1 MLTGWKQRCQNQNQ
15 FLQDRHGPGKAL
27 LVQEVIAVAMPACIE
42 GDRIAFDLLCWTIN
56 MAARPGDSVVAIQSH
71 NADKTEE
78 VLAGCTFESNVT
90 DPQFKPLHDLCAAKQ
105 VNLEIRLAGNTTT
118 ENMIVEEVS
127 ALNATMLVVTISG
140 HHSIRLAQRRGSFLS
155 RHLLVGCSI
164 VVVKDYKVLFYKEN
178 HFKATSS
185 QRTCT
190 FASEDEPPTPKLAVA
205 CKESLCNL
213 DNAFNTCS
221 SKIWP
226 ESSRT
231 LSPERVLDSSDA
243 FYDSDDSPGSSDS
256 SVLTRSL
263 SRRALIPSSTSSIG
277 DQDDI
282 LHHGRSNRCFSI
294 WKGRGK
300 VSRSLTFPASRQSR
314 RALIYTHCKSLG
326 NSFKLYM
333 HSLWVAKP
341 LRRGSSSSTSI
352 ALAERSCKIFTYD
365 DISRA
370 TNTFSPG
377 NLVGK
382 GGHSEVYKGLLPEG
396 QFIAVKRLIKGVT
409 EEQKIADFLTELGI
423 ICHISHPNITP
434 LIGFCIEKGLHLVFQ
449 FVRHGSLASWLHGAK
464 LPTLKWAVRYRI
476 AVGTAR
482 GLNYLHLGG
491 QRRIIHRDIKASNI
505 LLGSDYEPQI
515 SDFGLAKWLPNQ
527 GSIHITTP
535 IEGTFGYL
543 APEYF
548 MHGIFDEKTDVFA
561 FGVLLL
567 ELITGRK
574 PIEGVVMWARPFLE
588 SMNGEKLVDARLGGD
603 YDHQELQ
610 SLMMAAAL
618 CVQQSAQCRPSI
630 GQVVQLLTDEMNT
643 DGADSLSVLSS
654 QSFCLQDLIFDNDY
668 SSTHYQDDMRRH
680 REIALQ
686 F

>member
-1 MLTGWKQRCQNQNQ
+1 MLSGRKQTWQNQNQ
-15 FLQDRHGPGKAL
+15 FLQDRHGPGKAS
-27 LVQEVIAVAMPACIE
+27 LVEEVIAVALPACIE
-42 GDRIAFDLLCWTIN
+42 GDKRAFDLLCWTIN
-56 MAARPGDSVVAIQSH
+56 VAARPGDSVVAIQLQH
-71 NADKTEE
+71 AGKTDKF
-78 VLAGCTFESNVT
+78 VAGCTFGPNVT
-90 DPQFKPLHDLCAAKQ
+90 DPQFKPLQDLCVAKQ
-105 VNLEIRLAGNTTT
+105 VILEIRLPGSTMT

-140 HHSIRLAQRRGSFLS
+140 HHSLRLAQRRGSFLS

-164 VVVKDYKVLFYKEN
+164 VVVKDYKVLFYKDN
-178 HFKATSS
+178 HFKANSS
-185 QRTCT
+185 QRACSLAT
-190 FASEDEPPTPKLAVA
+190 EGEPPTLELAVT
-205 CKESLCNL
+205 CNERLCSL

-226 ESSRT
+226 EHARR
-231 LSPERVLDSSDA
+231 LSPKRVLDSSDA
-243 FYDSDDSPGSSDS
+243 FYDSDESPGSSDCT
-256 SVLTRSL
+256 VLTRSL
-263 SRRALIPSSTSSIG
+263 SRRALIPSSASSTD

-282 LHHGRSNRCFSI
+282 LHNGKANSCLRI
-294 WKGRGK
+294 WRGRGK
-300 VSRSLTFPASRQSR
+300 VSRSLTFPAPRQSKR
-314 RALIYTHCKSLG
+314 MLIITHCKSFG
-326 NSFKLYM
+326 NSFKSYM
-333 HSLWVAKP
+333 HSLWIAKP
-341 LRRGSSSSTSI
+341 LRRGISASTSI
-352 ALAERSCKIFTYD
+352 AFAERPCKIFTYD
-365 DISRA
+365 EISKA
-370 TNTFSPG
+370 TNNFSPG

-396 QFIAVKRLIKGVT
+396 QFIAVKRLIRGVT

-449 FVRHGSLASWLHGAK
+449 FVWHGSLASWLYGAK

-515 SDFGLAKWLPNQ
+515 SDFGLAKWIPNQ
-527 GSIHITTP
+527 GSHQITTP

-548 MHGIFDEKTDVFA
+548 MHGVFDEKTDVFA
-561 FGVLLL
+561 FGVLIL

-588 SMNGEKLVDARLGGD
+588 SMNGEKLIDAQLNGD
-603 YDHQELQ
+603 YDPQELR
-610 SLMMAAAL
+610 SMMLAAAL
-618 CVQQSAQCRPSI
+618 CVQQSPRCRPCIS
-630 GQVVQLLTDEMNT
+630 QVLQLLRDEMNT
-643 DGADSLSVLSS
+643 DGADSFSVLSS

-668 SSTHYQDDMRRH
+668 SSMHYQDDMRRH